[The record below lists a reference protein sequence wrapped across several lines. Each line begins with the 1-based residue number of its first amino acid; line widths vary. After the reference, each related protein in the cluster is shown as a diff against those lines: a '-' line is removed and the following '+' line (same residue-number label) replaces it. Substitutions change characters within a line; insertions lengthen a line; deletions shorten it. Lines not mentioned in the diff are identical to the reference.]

1 MHQTVRLVRMS
12 LLMRSCFTSIDFSSY
27 LFLYSNTCKS
37 ELEALNFQKSYEL
50 EEFKRLHHEFQT
62 GPGSASDV
70 LFCLAMSWFKLWEA
84 FVTGRAR
91 DPPGEV
97 DNRGIVTTGGQR
109 GPVQILRSNS
119 DHLRVSPAIWNLFK
133 SIYGGGPEVILKP
146 NGVSVV
152 IPTSSPPPLSSSSPS
167 RAGSPA
173 DRMRT
178 TSESSSLK
186 I

>member
-1 MHQTVRLVRMS
+1 M
-12 LLMRSCFTSIDFSSY
+12 
-27 LFLYSNTCKS
+27 TCKA

-62 GPGSASDV
+62 GPTADV

-91 DPPGEV
+91 DPPGEI
-97 DNRGIVTTGGQR
+97 DNRGIVTQTRRAHGESSV
-109 GPVQILRSNS
+109 VQILRSNS

-133 SIYGGGPEVILKP
+133 SIYGGGPEVILKA

-152 IPTSSPPPLSSSSPS
+152 IPTSSPPPPAALSSPS

-173 DRMRT
+173 DRPRT
-178 TSESSSLK
+178 ISESSSLK

>member
-1 MHQTVRLVRMS
+1 M
-12 LLMRSCFTSIDFSSY
+12 
-27 LFLYSNTCKS
+27 TCKA

-62 GPGSASDV
+62 GPGQDV
-70 LFCLAMSWFKLWEA
+70 LFCLDMSWFKLWEA

-91 DPPGEV
+91 DPPGEI
-97 DNRGIVTTGGQR
+97 DNRGIVTQTRRAHGESSV
-109 GPVQILRSNS
+109 VQILRSNS

-133 SIYGGGPEVILKP
+133 SIYGGGPEVILKA

-152 IPTSSPPPLSSSSPS
+152 IPTSSPPPPASGLSSPS

-173 DRMRT
+173 DRPRT
-178 TSESSSLK
+178 ISESSSLK

>member
-1 MHQTVRLVRMS
+1 MVCV
-12 LLMRSCFTSIDFSSY
+12 C
-27 LFLYSNTCKS
+27 SNACKA

-62 GPGSASDV
+62 GPGADV

-91 DPPGEV
+91 DPPGEI
-97 DNRGIVTTGGQR
+97 DNRGIVTQTRRAHDLSSG
-109 GPVQILRSNS
+109 VQILRSNS

-133 SIYGGGPEVILKP
+133 SIYGGGPEVILKA

-152 IPTSSPPPLSSSSPS
+152 IPTASPPALTSPS

-178 TSESSSLK
+178 TSESSPLK